1 MAQDFNPVSIFD
13 YLSAQVIGQNDM
25 LKTISVAI
33 YSHIN
38 HLRGANILLIGNSGT
53 GKTSTMKAIQRF
65 YDHDPSLE
73 KYRGMAIM
81 NTNTLVD
88 EEGEVQLSKIFR
100 TLENNARIAL
110 GENVTPEALHAF
122 MENAT
127 VCLDEVDKIP
137 SRIQGKANVMGI
149 VIQQALLTILEGERI
164 VYQPRLFAQEDGKP
178 YTFTVDTG
186 KMLFICGGAFEEV
199 YETIFSL
206 IVNKKDDRKLREESY
221 FDFDG
226 KMHRVFKLDLKQNI
240 RLSDLFS
247 CGFQP
252 QFVARFGA
260 IAVLEDLRQQDLKTI
275 MRITPDSPLLF
286 ASEYFQSM
294 GIELELTEDAL
305 DMITEVAAKGS
316 RIGARAL
323 REPFNKVVDALKYNP
338 EGSGLL
344 KEVEGKRVLVIDK
357 DVIMKRLG
365 STSTRL

>member
-1 MAQDFNPVSIFD
+1 MSQGFTPVSIFD

-25 LKTISVAI
+25 LRTISVAI

-73 KYRGMAIM
+73 KYRGLAIM

-100 TLENNARIAL
+100 AVENNARIAL
-110 GENVTPEALHAF
+110 GENVLPEALHAF
-122 MENAT
+122 IENAT

-137 SRIQGKANVMGI
+137 SRILGKANVMGI
-149 VIQQALLTILEGERI
+149 VIQQALLTILEGERM
-164 VYQPRLFAQEDGKP
+164 VYQTKLFTDADGKP

-221 FDFDG
+221 FDFSG
-226 KMHRVFKLDLKQNI
+226 KMHRVFKLDLKENV

-247 CGFQP
+247 CGYTP

-260 IAVLEDLRQQDLKTI
+260 IAVLEDLKQEHLKTI

-286 ASEYFQSM
+286 AQEYFQSM
-294 GIELELTEDAL
+294 GVDFSLTEDAL
-305 DMITEVAAKGS
+305 DMIAEVAAKGT

-323 REPFNKVVDALKYNP
+323 REPFNKVVDALKFDP
-338 EGSGLL
+338 EASGLL
-344 KEVEGKRVLVIDK
+344 REEGGKRVLVIDRN
-357 DVIMKRLG
+357 VIMTRLG
-365 STSTRL
+365 GAGANR